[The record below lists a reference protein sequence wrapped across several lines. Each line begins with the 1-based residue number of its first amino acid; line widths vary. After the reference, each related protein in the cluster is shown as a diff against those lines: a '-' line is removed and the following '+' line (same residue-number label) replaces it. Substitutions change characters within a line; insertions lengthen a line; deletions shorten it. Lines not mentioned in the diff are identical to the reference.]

1 MKYDKLRSN
10 LYGAHLI
17 YGEIDLNPTHI
28 ISCFFIVEHTDDK
41 EFIKKQAMQ
50 LMIAGCRNFDFFGKK
65 EPLWHLGFDDV
76 DIMLSP
82 NSTLMNVAL
91 TSGWS
96 LLDDFVEALNL
107 VISVRPIVPIDTY
120 LFYDDRAI
128 YEEVVRQLDAH

>member
-50 LMIAGCRNFDFFGKK
+50 LGI
-65 EPLWHLGFDDV
+65 
-76 DIMLSP
+76 
-82 NSTLMNVAL
+82 
-91 TSGWS
+91 
-96 LLDDFVEALNL
+96 
-107 VISVRPIVPIDTY
+107 VIK
-120 LFYDDRAI
+120 
-128 YEEVVRQLDAH
+128 